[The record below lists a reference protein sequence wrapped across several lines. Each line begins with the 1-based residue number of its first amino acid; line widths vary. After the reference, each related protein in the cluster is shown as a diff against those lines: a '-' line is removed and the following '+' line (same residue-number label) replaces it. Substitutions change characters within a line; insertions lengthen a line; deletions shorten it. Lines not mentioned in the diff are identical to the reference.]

1 MSITKHV
8 ILFTSIYLFSNFSF
22 AQNLKAV
29 VGQVNQL
36 QVKLENQNSE
46 RCNVE
51 FLLPNGANSQIVISK
66 PDYVANIEFNPTA
79 EGLNIISWQGKFRIR
94 GLSSVVGCDGN
105 GKINVLAGPSNEIKI
120 QRWKETITR
129 LSEKQKAC
137 LGSGLK
143 VMGENFDVNSPA
155 GEIKNDTNE
164 PISKET
170 LSRCEK
176 FADVVLQK
184 KSVCKINDKQTLC
197 DEYFETTVA
206 GAKKQFMENELFEFL
221 FQKEQVQKVSIEN
234 PEAKSKR
241 EISEADEQRKLEA
254 YKKTPAYKKEQ
265 AELAKK
271 EAIEDARI
279 KKQQA
284 ELEKKRINDEAIAK
298 KAAEEAAKQK
308 IANMKEFVY
317 MKPNHQ
323 DNTVSEEV
331 FLDVCRKTKYWTNEY
346 AVTAIRL
353 YIGDHNAEQLIYSRG
368 AQIDLQDIY
377 VSKGNQCYLNFTV
390 KGLYK
395 GTSVNSSIF
404 CGVTKIVK
412 MENGGFIAVDYVFSS
427 CTRQ

>member
-1 MSITKHV
+1 
-8 ILFTSIYLFSNFSF
+8 
-22 AQNLKAV
+22 
-29 VGQVNQL
+29 
-36 QVKLENQNSE
+36 
-46 RCNVE
+46 
-51 FLLPNGANSQIVISK
+51 LPNGADLQIVISK
-66 PDYVANIEFNPTA
+66 PDYVANIDFNPTA
-79 EGLNIISWQGKFRIR
+79 EGLNIISWQGKLRIR

-120 QRWKETITR
+120 QRWKETITK

-164 PISKET
+164 PISKEI

-221 FQKEQVQKVSIEN
+221 FQKEQIQKLSIEN

-241 EISEADEQRKLEA
+241 EISEAEEERKLEA

-271 EAIEDARI
+271 QAIEDARI

-284 ELEKKRINDEAIAK
+284 ELEKKRINDEASAK

-308 IANMKEFVY
+308 IANMTDFVFK
-317 MKPNHQ
+317 KPNDQ

-331 FLDVCRKTKYWTNEY
+331 FLDVCRKTDYWAKEY
-346 AVTAIRL
+346 VSLVFRL
-353 YIGDHNAEQLIYSRG
+353 YVNDYNAAELVSAGG
-368 AQIDLQDIY
+368 AQIDLQD
-377 VSKGNQCYLNFTV
+377 VFVTKGNKCYLNFTV
-390 KGLYK
+390 KGLYR
-395 GTSVNSSIF
+395 GTTVNSNIF

-412 MENGGFIAVDYVFSS
+412 LENGKFKAVDYIYSS
-427 CTRQ
+427 CTKQ